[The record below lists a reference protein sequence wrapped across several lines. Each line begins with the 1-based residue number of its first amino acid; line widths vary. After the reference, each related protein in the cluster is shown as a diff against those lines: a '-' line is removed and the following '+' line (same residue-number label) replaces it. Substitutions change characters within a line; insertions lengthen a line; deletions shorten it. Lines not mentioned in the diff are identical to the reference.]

1 MEKMFQM
8 AIRNKFRFPFKGL
21 ISSEDLY
28 DLSVENLDIIF
39 KSLNSEIKKAKEE
52 SLLDIKTSEDKIL
65 QAKIE
70 IVKYIVSIKLEEKR
84 IKENEKKNKEER
96 QKILS
101 IIANKQENE
110 LQNKSIEELEKMLQ
124 NTL

>member
-1 MEKMFQM
+1 MEKMFEM

-21 ISSEDLY
+21 VSTEDLY

-52 SLLDIKTSEDKIL
+52 SLLDVKTNEDKIL

>member
-1 MEKMFQM
+1 MEKMFEM

-21 ISSEDLY
+21 ISSEELY

-70 IVKYIVSIKLEEKR
+70 IVKYIVSIKLEENR

-101 IIANKQENE
+101 IIANKQESE
-110 LQNKSIEELEKMLQ
+110 LKNKSIEELEKMLQ

>member
-1 MEKMFQM
+1 MEKMFEM

-21 ISSEDLY
+21 VSSEDLY

-52 SLLDIKTSEDKIL
+52 SLLDVKTNEDKIL

>member
-1 MEKMFQM
+1 MEKMFEM

-21 ISSEDLY
+21 ISSEELY

-101 IIANKQENE
+101 IIANKQESE
-110 LQNKSIEELEKMLQ
+110 LKNKSIEELEKMLQ

>member
-1 MEKMFQM
+1 MEKMFEM

-21 ISSEDLY
+21 ISSEELY

>member
-1 MEKMFQM
+1 MEKIFEM

-21 ISSEDLY
+21 VSTEDLY

-52 SLLDIKTSEDKIL
+52 SLLDVKTNEDKIL

>member
-1 MEKMFQM
+1 MEKMFEM